1 MGLGLALAGSL
12 AHAAA
17 RIWEIVDPFMTVNE
31 MQAAGKVVVR
41 TVIETGRGGAGVGA
55 SLSW

>member
-12 AHAAA
+12 AYAAA
-17 RIWEIVDPFMTVNE
+17 RIWQIDDLFMTLNE

-41 TVIETGRGGAGVGA
+41 TVIETGRGGPPGSA
-55 SLSW
+55 